1 MSRTLYLKK
10 SMSPT
15 SPVYKTT
22 FTSEPDKIFATKSA
36 ENYEE
41 KYQLRKLTQKLP
53 NLKVHKKVWV
63 LFYIP
68 ILK

>member
-1 MSRTLYLKK
+1 
-10 SMSPT
+10 MSPT

-36 ENYEE
+36 ENFEE

-53 NLKVHKKVWV
+53 NLKVHKKV
-63 LFYIP
+63 
-68 ILK
+68 